1 MIANQIGYYSLI
13 LGLLISVLICGV
25 SIKDFNNN
33 NKQIS
38 QNTLSLSFLQLVF
51 VIVSFLSLILSFI
64 NSDFSNETV
73 FNNSHTTK
81 PLFYKISGAWGNHEG
96 SLLLWLLVLTLF
108 IFIFLIKSREQP
120 KKYRILTLLFQQVI
134 IIGFF
139 LFVLMTSNPFNYL
152 FPIPLEGLGLNPIL
166 QDPAL
171 AIHPPILYLGYV
183 GTSIIFSSSLAAVTQ
198 NYISKEWGKH
208 IKKWILVSWIFLTIG
223 IMLGSIWAY
232 YELGWGGFWFWDPVE
247 NVSLMPWLTLTAL
260 LHCIVV
266 LERKA
271 TLTSW
276 VVILSITTFTLSMC
290 GTFLVRSGILNSVHT
305 FANDPARGIFI
316 LIFLFVLITLSLGIF
331 FFFHKENNKS
341 SNNLFW
347 LSRETSILINN
358 WFMMYFLS
366 VILIGTVYPIFLDVI
381 SSEKI
386 SVGPPFYQKLIVPF
400 LIPFLL
406 FMSLGP
412 RLKWIKSKIENKKSL
427 IITFIIS
434 VMLTFFIIKNL
445 TTDLL
450 FYTVLISAAFFLFF
464 TTLKELFIKKFNNVS
479 QTVAHFGFS
488 LLILSILFNSILSS
502 EIITNIKIGEKYN
515 YSKGE
520 IFFKKIEERKESNF
534 NSIIAYFEIK
544 DENGKII
551 ELKPEIRVYNQPIII
566 TSEADIR
573 TTLLEDKFLVMNLV
587 KGNEYFNI
595 RYQVKPFM
603 VWIWISVL
611 ILSFGGLI
619 SVLKK
624 DMKNK
629 FNLFIIITF
638 LSFCFVIFYKGLNA
652 PNTYAPKISGK
663 KHIPIFKAKDFNSS
677 LYLNSKKIFEEDIF
691 YIVNI
696 WASWCVPCRES
707 TPLLM
712 ELSKNQ
718 SVKLIGINYRDNLNN
733 AKDFINKFGNPY
745 SQVIIDNDGV
755 HSIEFGAYGVPR
767 NFYN

>member
-1 MIANQIGYYSLI
+1 LLANQIGYYSLI
-13 LGLLISVLICGV
+13 LGLLLSVLLCGV
-25 SIKDFNNN
+25 SIKDFGSNS
-33 NKQIS
+33 KQIN
-38 QNTLSLSFLQLVF
+38 QNILSLSFLQLVF
-51 VIVSFLSLILSFI
+51 VIVGFLSLIISFI

-81 PLFYKISGAWGNHEG
+81 PLFYKISGTWGNHEG

-108 IFIFLIKSREQP
+108 IFLFLIKSKGQP
-120 KKYRILTLLFQQVI
+120 KKYRILTLLFQQII

-152 FPIPLEGLGLNPIL
+152 FPIPNEGLGLNPIL

-183 GTSIIFSSSLAAVTQ
+183 GTSIIFSSSLAAVMQ
-198 NYISKEWGKH
+198 NYVSKKWGQH
-208 IKKWILVSWIFLTIG
+208 IKQWVLVSWIFLTIG

-266 LERKA
+266 LERRA
-271 TLTSW
+271 LLTSW

-316 LIFLFVLITLSLGIF
+316 LIFLFVLIVLSLGIF
-331 FFFHKENNKS
+331 FIFHKENNKS
-341 SNNLFW
+341 SNNFFW
-347 LSRETSILINN
+347 LSKETSVLINN

-366 VILIGTVYPIFLDVI
+366 VVLIGTVYPIFLDVI

-412 RLKWIKSKIENKKSL
+412 RLKWIKSKIENKTTL
-427 IITFIIS
+427 IFTFIIS
-434 VMLTFFIIKNL
+434 VMLTYFVIKNL

-464 TTLKELFIKKFNNVS
+464 TTLKELFIKKFNNIS
-479 QTVAHFGFS
+479 QTVSHFGFS

-502 EIITNIKIGEKYN
+502 EIITNIKVGEKYDYN
-515 YSKGE
+515 KGE

-534 NSIIAYFEIK
+534 NSIIAFFEIK
-544 DENGKII
+544 DKNGKTI
-551 ELKPEIRVYNQPIII
+551 ELKPEIRIYNQPVII

-573 TTLLEDKFLVMNLV
+573 TTLFEDKFLVMNLV
-587 KGNEYFNI
+587 KGNDYFNI
-595 RYQVKPFM
+595 RYQVKAFM

-611 ILSFGGLI
+611 LLSFGGL
-619 SVLKK
+619 
-624 DMKNK
+624 MT
-629 FNLFIIITF
+629 LFKRKT
-638 LSFCFVIFYKGLNA
+638 
-652 PNTYAPKISGK
+652 
-663 KHIPIFKAKDFNSS
+663 
-677 LYLNSKKIFEEDIF
+677 
-691 YIVNI
+691 
-696 WASWCVPCRES
+696 
-707 TPLLM
+707 
-712 ELSKNQ
+712 
-718 SVKLIGINYRDNLNN
+718 
-733 AKDFINKFGNPY
+733 
-745 SQVIIDNDGV
+745 
-755 HSIEFGAYGVPR
+755 
-767 NFYN
+767 

>member
-13 LGLLISVLICGV
+13 LGLLLSVLLCGV
-25 SIKDFNNN
+25 SIKDFNN

-51 VIVSFLSLILSFI
+51 VIVSFSSLILSFI
-64 NSDFSNETV
+64 NSDFSNEAV

-81 PLFYKISGAWGNHEG
+81 PLFYKISGTWGNHEG

-152 FPIPLEGLGLNPIL
+152 FPIPTEGLGLNPIL

-183 GTSIIFSSSLAAVTQ
+183 GTSIIFSSSLAAITQ
-198 NYISKEWGKH
+198 NYVSKEWGQH
-208 IKKWILVSWIFLTIG
+208 IKKWVLVSWIFLTIG

-266 LERKA
+266 LERRA
-271 TLTSW
+271 ALASW

-305 FANDPARGIFI
+305 FANDPTRGIFI
-316 LIFLFVLITLSLGIF
+316 LIFLFVLIALSLGVF
-331 FFFHKENNKS
+331 FFFHKENNKDL
-341 SNNLFW
+341 NNFFW
-347 LSRETSILINN
+347 LSKETSILINN

-366 VILIGTVYPIFLDVI
+366 VVLIGTVYPIFLDVI

-412 RLKWIKSKIENKKSL
+412 RLKWIKSKIENRNSI
-427 IITFIIS
+427 IITFVIS

-450 FYTVLISAAFFLFF
+450 FYTTLVSAAFFLFF
-464 TTLKELFIKKFNNVS
+464 TTLKELFIKKFNNTS
-479 QTVAHFGFS
+479 QAVAHFGFS
-488 LLILSILFNSILSS
+488 LLILSILFNNILSS
-502 EIITNIKIGEKYN
+502 EIITNIKIGEKYS

-520 IFFKKIEERKESNF
+520 IFFKRIEKKKESNF
-534 NSIIAYFEIK
+534 NSIVAYFEIK
-544 DENGKII
+544 NENGKIVK
-551 ELKPEIRVYNQPIII
+551 LSPEIRVYNQPVII
-566 TSEADIR
+566 TSEADIK
-573 TTLLEDKFLVMNLV
+573 TTLWEDKFLVMNLV

-603 VWIWISVL
+603 IWIWVSVL
-611 ILSFGGLI
+611 LLSLGGLM
-619 SVLKK
+619 S
-624 DMKNK
+624 
-629 FNLFIIITF
+629 LF
-638 LSFCFVIFYKGLNA
+638 K
-652 PNTYAPKISGK
+652 
-663 KHIPIFKAKDFNSS
+663 
-677 LYLNSKKIFEEDIF
+677 KKI
-691 YIVNI
+691 
-696 WASWCVPCRES
+696 
-707 TPLLM
+707 
-712 ELSKNQ
+712 
-718 SVKLIGINYRDNLNN
+718 
-733 AKDFINKFGNPY
+733 
-745 SQVIIDNDGV
+745 
-755 HSIEFGAYGVPR
+755 
-767 NFYN
+767 

>member
-1 MIANQIGYYSLI
+1 LLANQIGYYSLI
-13 LGLLISVLICGV
+13 LGLLLSVLLCGV
-25 SIKDFNNN
+25 SIKDFNKT
-33 NKQIS
+33 NKQVN
-38 QNTLSLSFLQLVF
+38 QNILSLSFLQLVF
-51 VIVSFLSLILSFI
+51 VIVSFLSLIISFI

-81 PLFYKISGAWGNHEG
+81 PLFYKISGTWGNHEG

-108 IFIFLIKSREQP
+108 IFLFLIKSREQP
-120 KKYRILTLLFQQVI
+120 KKYRILTLLFQQII

-152 FPIPLEGLGLNPIL
+152 FPIPNEGLGLNPIL

-198 NYISKEWGKH
+198 NYVSKQWGQH
-208 IKKWILVSWIFLTIG
+208 IKKWVLVSWIFLTIG

-266 LERKA
+266 LERRA
-271 TLTSW
+271 ALTSW

-316 LIFLFVLITLSLGIF
+316 LIFLFALIVLSVGIF
-331 FFFHKENNKS
+331 FIFHKENNKS
-341 SNNLFW
+341 SNNFFW

-366 VILIGTVYPIFLDVI
+366 VVLIGTVYPIFLDVI

-386 SVGPPFYQKLIVPF
+386 SVGPPFYQKLILPF

-412 RLKWIKSKIENKKSL
+412 RLKWIKSKIENKNSL

-445 TTDLL
+445 TADLL

-464 TTLKELFIKKFNNVS
+464 TTLKELFIKKFNNIS
-479 QTVAHFGFS
+479 QTVSHFGFS

-502 EIITNIKIGEKYN
+502 EIITNIKIGERYYYN
-515 YSKGE
+515 KGE
-520 IFFKKIEERKESNF
+520 IFFKKIEEKKESNF
-534 NSIIAYFEIK
+534 NSIIASFEIK
-544 DENGKII
+544 DKNGKII
-551 ELKPEIRVYNQPIII
+551 ELKPEIRIYNQPIII

-611 ILSFGGLI
+611 LLSLGGL
-619 SVLKK
+619 
-624 DMKNK
+624 M
-629 FNLFIIITF
+629 NLF
-638 LSFCFVIFYKGLNA
+638 KR
-652 PNTYAPKISGK
+652 KI
-663 KHIPIFKAKDFNSS
+663 
-677 LYLNSKKIFEEDIF
+677 
-691 YIVNI
+691 
-696 WASWCVPCRES
+696 
-707 TPLLM
+707 
-712 ELSKNQ
+712 
-718 SVKLIGINYRDNLNN
+718 
-733 AKDFINKFGNPY
+733 
-745 SQVIIDNDGV
+745 
-755 HSIEFGAYGVPR
+755 
-767 NFYN
+767 

>member
-1 MIANQIGYYSLI
+1 MLANQIGYYSLI
-13 LGLLISVLICGV
+13 LGLLLSVLLCGV
-25 SIKDFNNN
+25 SIKDFNKT
-33 NKQIS
+33 NKQIN
-38 QNTLSLSFLQLVF
+38 QNILSLSFLQLVF
-51 VIVSFLSLILSFI
+51 VIVSFLSLIISFI

-81 PLFYKISGAWGNHEG
+81 PLFYKISGTWGNHEG

-108 IFIFLIKSREQP
+108 IFLFLIKSREQP
-120 KKYRILTLLFQQVI
+120 KKYRILTLLFQQII

-139 LFVLMTSNPFNYL
+139 LFVLITSNPFNYL
-152 FPIPLEGLGLNPIL
+152 FPIPNEGLGLNPIL

-198 NYISKEWGKH
+198 NYVTKEWGQH
-208 IKKWILVSWIFLTIG
+208 IKKWVLVSWIFLTIG

-266 LERKA
+266 LERRA
-271 TLTSW
+271 SLTSW
-276 VVILSITTFTLSMC
+276 AVVLSITTFTLSMC

-316 LIFLFVLITLSLGIF
+316 LIFLFALIVLSLGIF
-331 FFFHKENNKS
+331 FIFHKENNKS
-341 SNNLFW
+341 SNNFFW

-358 WFMMYFLS
+358 WFMMYFLA
-366 VILIGTVYPIFLDVI
+366 VVLIGTVYPIFLDVI

-412 RLKWIKSKIENKKSL
+412 RLKWIKSKIENKNSL

-445 TTDLL
+445 TADLL

-464 TTLKELFIKKFNNVS
+464 TTLKELFIKKFNNIS
-479 QTVAHFGFS
+479 QTVSHFGFS

-502 EIITNIKIGEKYN
+502 EIITNIKIGERYDYN
-515 YSKGE
+515 KGE

-534 NSIIAYFEIK
+534 NSIIASFEIK
-544 DENGKII
+544 DKNGKTI
-551 ELKPEIRVYNQPIII
+551 ELKPEIRIYNQPIII

-595 RYQVKPFM
+595 RYQIKPFM

-611 ILSFGGLI
+611 LLSLGGLM
-619 SVLKK
+619 S
-624 DMKNK
+624 
-629 FNLFIIITF
+629 LF
-638 LSFCFVIFYKGLNA
+638 K
-652 PNTYAPKISGK
+652 
-663 KHIPIFKAKDFNSS
+663 
-677 LYLNSKKIFEEDIF
+677 
-691 YIVNI
+691 
-696 WASWCVPCRES
+696 RE
-707 TPLLM
+707 
-712 ELSKNQ
+712 
-718 SVKLIGINYRDNLNN
+718 I
-733 AKDFINKFGNPY
+733 
-745 SQVIIDNDGV
+745 
-755 HSIEFGAYGVPR
+755 
-767 NFYN
+767 

>member
-1 MIANQIGYYSLI
+1 LLANQIGYYSLI
-13 LGLLISVLICGV
+13 LGLLLSVLLCGV
-25 SIKDFNNN
+25 SIKDFNKT
-33 NKQIS
+33 NKQIN
-38 QNTLSLSFLQLVF
+38 QNILSLSFLQLVF
-51 VIVSFLSLILSFI
+51 VIVSFLSLIVSFI

-81 PLFYKISGAWGNHEG
+81 PLFYKISGTWGNHEG

-108 IFIFLIKSREQP
+108 IFLFLIKSREQP
-120 KKYRILTLLFQQVI
+120 KKYRILTLLFQQII

-139 LFVLMTSNPFNYL
+139 LFVLITSNPFNYL
-152 FPIPLEGLGLNPIL
+152 FPIPNEGLGLNPIL

-198 NYISKEWGKH
+198 NYVTKEWGQH
-208 IKKWILVSWIFLTIG
+208 IKKWVLVSWIFLTIG

-266 LERKA
+266 LERRA
-271 TLTSW
+271 SLTSW
-276 VVILSITTFTLSMC
+276 AVVLSITTFTLSMC

-316 LIFLFVLITLSLGIF
+316 LIFLFALIVLSLGIF
-331 FFFHKENNKS
+331 FIFHKENNKS
-341 SNNLFW
+341 SNNFFW

-358 WFMMYFLS
+358 WFMMYFLA
-366 VILIGTVYPIFLDVI
+366 VVLIGTVYPIFLDVI

-412 RLKWIKSKIENKKSL
+412 RLKWIKSKIENKNSL

-445 TTDLL
+445 TADLL

-464 TTLKELFIKKFNNVS
+464 TTLKELFIKKFNNIS
-479 QTVAHFGFS
+479 QTVSHFGFS

-502 EIITNIKIGEKYN
+502 EIITNIKIGERYDYN
-515 YSKGE
+515 KGE

-534 NSIIAYFEIK
+534 NSIIASFEIK
-544 DENGKII
+544 DKNGKTI
-551 ELKPEIRVYNQPIII
+551 ELKPEIRIYNQPIII

-611 ILSFGGLI
+611 LLSLGGLM
-619 SVLKK
+619 S
-624 DMKNK
+624 
-629 FNLFIIITF
+629 LF
-638 LSFCFVIFYKGLNA
+638 K
-652 PNTYAPKISGK
+652 
-663 KHIPIFKAKDFNSS
+663 
-677 LYLNSKKIFEEDIF
+677 
-691 YIVNI
+691 
-696 WASWCVPCRES
+696 RE
-707 TPLLM
+707 
-712 ELSKNQ
+712 
-718 SVKLIGINYRDNLNN
+718 I
-733 AKDFINKFGNPY
+733 
-745 SQVIIDNDGV
+745 
-755 HSIEFGAYGVPR
+755 
-767 NFYN
+767 

>member
-1 MIANQIGYYSLI
+1 MLANQIGYYSLI
-13 LGLLISVLICGV
+13 LGLLLSVLLCGV
-25 SIKDFNNN
+25 SIKDFNKT
-33 NKQIS
+33 NKQIN
-38 QNTLSLSFLQLVF
+38 QNILSLSFLQLVF
-51 VIVSFLSLILSFI
+51 VIVSFLSLIISFI

-81 PLFYKISGAWGNHEG
+81 PLFYKISGTWGNHEG

-108 IFIFLIKSREQP
+108 IFLFLIKSREQP
-120 KKYRILTLLFQQVI
+120 KKYRILTLLFQQII

-152 FPIPLEGLGLNPIL
+152 FPIPNEGLGLNPIL

-198 NYISKEWGKH
+198 NYVTKEWGQH
-208 IKKWILVSWIFLTIG
+208 IKKWVLVSWIFLTIG

-266 LERKA
+266 LERRA
-271 TLTSW
+271 SLTSW
-276 VVILSITTFTLSMC
+276 AVVLSITTFTLSMC

-316 LIFLFVLITLSLGIF
+316 LIFLFALIVLSLGIF
-331 FFFHKENNKS
+331 FIFHKENNKS
-341 SNNLFW
+341 SNNFFW

-366 VILIGTVYPIFLDVI
+366 VVLIGTVYPIFLDVI

-412 RLKWIKSKIENKKSL
+412 RLKWIKSKIENKNSL

-445 TTDLL
+445 TADLL

-464 TTLKELFIKKFNNVS
+464 TTLKELFIKKFNNIS
-479 QTVAHFGFS
+479 QTVSHFGFS

-502 EIITNIKIGEKYN
+502 EIITNIKIGERYDYN
-515 YSKGE
+515 KGE

-534 NSIIAYFEIK
+534 NSIIASFEIK
-544 DENGKII
+544 DKNGKTI
-551 ELKPEIRVYNQPIII
+551 ELKPEIRIYNQPIII

-611 ILSFGGLI
+611 LLCLGGLM
-619 SVLKK
+619 S
-624 DMKNK
+624 
-629 FNLFIIITF
+629 LF
-638 LSFCFVIFYKGLNA
+638 KR
-652 PNTYAPKISGK
+652 KI
-663 KHIPIFKAKDFNSS
+663 
-677 LYLNSKKIFEEDIF
+677 
-691 YIVNI
+691 
-696 WASWCVPCRES
+696 
-707 TPLLM
+707 
-712 ELSKNQ
+712 
-718 SVKLIGINYRDNLNN
+718 
-733 AKDFINKFGNPY
+733 
-745 SQVIIDNDGV
+745 
-755 HSIEFGAYGVPR
+755 
-767 NFYN
+767 